1 MVLSLLPLYTD
12 PYVKIRIRSKSR
24 EYKLSKA
31 LLCKQSKYFAATF
44 EGAFRE
50 GEDQSTTLAEIDGV
64 VSTRSFELL
73 VQWIYLG
80 RVIFGELEPAEAI
93 TATIEF
99 ARIADMCAVTGM
111 ETLAA
116 QRIKAIII
124 ANPARIADE
133 YFDELPGPLE
143 CNNTYCL
150 TSEHITSAA
159 DLPDGHPVRQT
170 LATAA
175 VKGYLLHDDHKFSK
189 EMREVHNFSVDLLK
203 AVKATLKNLRP
214 ANMYSSDPNILVRDP
229 LREDETYRLVQ

>member
-12 PYVKIRIRSKSR
+12 PYVKIRIGNKDRGYR
-24 EYKLSKA
+24 LSKA

-50 GEDQSTTLAEIDGV
+50 GEDQSTTLVEIDGV

-80 RVIFGELEPAEAI
+80 RVVFGELEPAEAI

-111 ETLAA
+111 ESLMAE
-116 QRIKAIII
+116 RIKAIII
-124 ANPARIADE
+124 ANPARQSDK
-133 YFDELPGPLE
+133 YYPKPRGPLE
-143 CNNTYCL
+143 YDNTYCL

-170 LATAA
+170 LAAAA
-175 VKGYLLHDDHKFSK
+175 VEGYLLQDDHKFSK

-203 AVKATLKNLRP
+203 AVKATLKTLSRDG
-214 ANMYSSDPNILVRDP
+214 YSSGKGIIVTDP
-229 LREDETYRLVQ
+229 LRGEKFHLVQ